1 MQQLLTDKL
10 RAYLI
15 NNNPDLILKLQG
27 DTQITTYVRDK
38 VEAVM
43 PLVLRLIEEDRPG
56 YAIEELCM
64 NEMTADLR
72 PSRFHYLQK
81 VLEEEF
87 NDSYQKFREAGVL
100 TYETVNMVE
109 RCNSLLDDEGFSEEK
124 EDDRFIRYAIIAEVH
139 DYLLDGK

>member
-15 NNNPDLILKLQG
+15 NNNPEVVLKLQG
-27 DTQITTYVRDK
+27 DTQITTYIRDK

-43 PLVLRLIEEDRPG
+43 PLALRLIEEERPG

-72 PSRFHYLQK
+72 PSRFHYLQQI
-81 VLEEEF
+81 LQDEF

-100 TYETVNMVE
+100 TYETVNLLE
-109 RCNSLLDDEGFSEEK
+109 QCNTVMDDHGFSEEN
-124 EDDRFIRYAIIAEVH
+124 EDDRFLRYAIIAEVH
-139 DYLLDGK
+139 DYLLG